1 MVAGLDTFRTFFA
14 DHTDA
19 YVLIGGAACDILF
32 DRAGLDFRATKD
44 LDMVICVEVV
54 KPELATQFAAFLEK
68 GGYQVWATSQ
78 GDKKFFRF
86 EKPTDKTFPFMLEL
100 FARPPA
106 AIALPPD
113 DRYVKLDVED
123 DILSLSALL
132 LDDAYYAA
140 LKSGQTVVDGVSVL
154 NETLLIPFK
163 ARAFLDLS
171 EREAKGEKVKGG
183 DIKKHRQD
191 VFRLLQLIP
200 GDAAISLPEALAADL
215 KRFVASI
222 EADASFDPKAFGME
236 AGRDAAIA
244 QLKTAFSV

>member
-1 MVAGLDTFRTFFA
+1 MVDGLDTFRRFFA

-54 KPELATQFAAFLEK
+54 KPDFAKQFAAFLDK

-86 EKPTDKTFPFMLEL
+86 EKPTEKTFPFMLEL
-100 FARPPA
+100 FARPPV
-106 AIALPPD
+106 ALDLPES
-113 DRYVKLDVED
+113 DRYVKLTVED
-123 DILSLSALL
+123 DVLSLSALL

-140 LKSGQTVVDGVSVL
+140 LKDGQTVIDGVSVL

-171 EREAKGEKVKGG
+171 EREAKGETVKGG
-183 DIKKHRQD
+183 DIKKHRKD

-200 GDAAISLPEALAADL
+200 GDAEFALPDALVSDL

-222 EADASFDPKAFGME
+222 EADAAFDPKDFGMK
-236 AGRDAAIA
+236 AGRDEAIA
-244 QLKTAFSV
+244 QLRKAFRL